1 MEIKNE
7 LNNVYSNPSVE
18 SKDVSSLSNSVNLKA
33 LDTTAAIDASTQST
47 YSLNIDSNYKR
58 SDLANVLKDTISNIS
73 QNQIASSNLEQQK
86 NILNNIQEAATKI
99 VQSNTPETTADEVQP
114 EVAEF
119 ISQYNN
125 LSVDVN
131 KAFQE
136 SQGDTESHAYFD
148 GVLGAKPLSPSE
160 ILEAVEQQMKV
171 IKEQTQLVDT
181 DLQKF
186 ETKALDTI
194 GKEIAQTNAKAPFEP
209 VDFGKNMA
217 NFTSANIN
225 NVVGSVATAQANAI
239 PAHSPKLLS

>member
-1 MEIKNE
+1 MEVTNE

-18 SKDVSSLSNSVNLKA
+18 NKDVSSLSSSINLKA
-33 LDTTAAIDASTQST
+33 LDTTAAIDDGPQST
-47 YSLNIDSNYKR
+47 FSLNIDSNYKR
-58 SDLANVLKDTISNIS
+58 SDLANVLKDTIANIT
-73 QNQIASSNLEQQK
+73 QNQITSSNLEKQTT
-86 NILNNIQEAATKI
+86 ILNNIKDAATQI
-99 VQSNTPETTADEVQP
+99 VQSDTPEVTADKVQP
-114 EVAEF
+114 QIAEF

-136 SQGDTESHAYFD
+136 SQGDTESQAYFD
-148 GVLGAKPLSPSE
+148 GVLGAKPLSPRE
-160 ILEAVEQQMKV
+160 IMETVEQQMQV
-171 IKEQTQLVDT
+171 VKEQTQIVT
-181 DLQKF
+181 KETQKF

-194 GKEIAQTNAKAPFEP
+194 GKEIAQNNAKAPFEP

-239 PAHSPKLLS
+239 PAHSPKLLA